1 MPITPVNIL
10 QQFVETM
17 VIAHQIIIVME
28 MSVNLFVI
36 QIKTVYQMKNV

>member
-1 MPITPVNIL
+1 MPVNIL
-10 QQFVETM
+10 RQFVEAM

-28 MSVNLFVI
+28 MFVNLFVA